1 MELILLERIPKLGQM
16 GDVVSVKKGYARN
29 YLIPQGKALRA
40 TDANIRRF
48 EHERVRI
55 EARSLE
61 AGKEAKAVAE
71 KLDGR
76 QFVAI
81 RAASESGSLYGSVSG
96 RDVAQAASEAGFEIA
111 RNQCVLDRPIKE
123 LGIHAVTIVLHPE
136 VRCSV
141 LLNVARSEA
150 EAELQAAGRDIQ
162 DEDQEADNESDISDE
177 PEQPDLADFLDN
189 PGAAETEITEQTVP
203 SDLEGPDADRA

>member
-40 TDANIRRF
+40 TEGNIRRF

-71 KLDGR
+71 KLDGQ

-96 RDVAQAASEAGFEIA
+96 RDVALAASEAGFEIA
-111 RNQCVLDRPIKE
+111 RSQCVLERPIKE
-123 LGIHAVTIVLHPE
+123 LGIHDVTIVLHPE
-136 VRCSV
+136 VSCSV

-150 EAELQAAGRDIQ
+150 EAELQASGPDV
-162 DEDQEADNESDISDE
+162 EDAAEGEEASEE
-177 PEQPDLADFLDN
+177 QAQPELAEFLED
-189 PGAAETEITEQTVP
+189 PGAAEEEIT
-203 SDLEGPDADRA
+203 A

>member
-29 YLIPQGKALRA
+29 FLIPQGKALRA
-40 TDANIRRF
+40 TEANIRRF

-71 KLDGR
+71 KLDGQ

-96 RDVAQAASEAGFEIA
+96 RDVAQAASEAGFEVA

-123 LGIHAVTIVLHPE
+123 LGIHQVTIVLHPE
-136 VRCSV
+136 VICSV

-150 EAELQAAGRDIQ
+150 EAELQASGRDVG
-162 DEDQEADNESDISDE
+162 DTEEESTESGETPDT
-177 PEQPDLADFLDN
+177 DLAEFLEN
-189 PGAAETEITEQTVP
+189 PGATKAEST
-203 SDLEGPDADRA
+203 A